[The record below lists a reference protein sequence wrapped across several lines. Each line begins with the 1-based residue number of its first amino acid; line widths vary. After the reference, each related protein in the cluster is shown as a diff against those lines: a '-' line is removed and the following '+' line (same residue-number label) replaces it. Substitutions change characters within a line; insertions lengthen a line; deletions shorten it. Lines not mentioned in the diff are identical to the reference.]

1 MLLVKITFLTWV
13 ISSIYFSLVKNYLKN
28 DWINGY
34 KWNMNKGFEK
44 TKLFISIVVLV
55 RWTLLTMSL
64 IWFLFFR

>member
-1 MLLVKITFLTWV
+1 MLLVKITILTWV

-28 DWINGY
+28 DWINEY

-44 TKLFISIVVLV
+44 TKLVMSIVVLV
-55 RWTLLTMSL
+55 RWTLLIMSL